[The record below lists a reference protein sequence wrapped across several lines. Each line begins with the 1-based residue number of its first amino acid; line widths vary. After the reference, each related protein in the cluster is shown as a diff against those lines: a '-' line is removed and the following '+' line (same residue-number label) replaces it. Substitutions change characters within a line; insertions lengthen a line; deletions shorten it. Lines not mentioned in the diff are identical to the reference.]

1 MGATKPDRAKPDAE
15 VVRVLMVCMG
25 NICRS
30 PTAEALL
37 RTRVELE
44 GLSRLVDI
52 ESAGTGAWH
61 EGEGADARAAQT
73 AASRGVDLSE
83 HSARRVRDDDFDT
96 FDFVVA
102 MDSHNMDLLNSACP
116 VHLHDR
122 LSLLL
127 EYAPQLGLSEV
138 PDPYYG
144 SGDGF
149 ARVFDLIDAGTAG
162 LLKAIKKRM
171 K

>member
-1 MGATKPDRAKPDAE
+1 M
-15 VVRVLMVCMG
+15 
-25 NICRS
+25 
-30 PTAEALL
+30 
-37 RTRVELE
+37 
-44 GLSRLVDI
+44 
-52 ESAGTGAWH
+52 
-61 EGEGADARAAQT
+61 
-73 AASRGVDLSE
+73 DLSE
-83 HSARRVRDDDFDT
+83 HSARRVSDDDFDT

-116 VHLHDR
+116 VHLRDR

-162 LLKAIKKRM
+162 LLEAIKKRI